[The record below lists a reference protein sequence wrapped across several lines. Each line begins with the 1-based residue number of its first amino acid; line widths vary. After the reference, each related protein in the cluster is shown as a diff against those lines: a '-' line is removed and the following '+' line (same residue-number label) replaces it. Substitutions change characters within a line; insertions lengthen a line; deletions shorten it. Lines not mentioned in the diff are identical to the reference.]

1 MKKKIENDLFKL
13 EQLSERL
20 MTLCLQTLMLET
32 NWLGFID
39 ILLITQ
45 AKLNFGK
52 EKRMK
57 FEKFNL
63 VLP

>member
-45 AKLNFGK
+45 AKLS
-52 EKRMK
+52 
-57 FEKFNL
+57 FEKIKNKK
-63 VLP
+63 